1 VRNGIRCIAFCKTR
15 SLCEWVYER
24 CISELRS
31 TTASSGNNLS
41 KKVESYR
48 GGYSSEA
55 RRSIEKKLFKEEL
68 LAVVATSALELGVD
82 IGGIDL
88 TLHCGYPG
96 SISSL
101 MQQSGR
107 AGRGGKPSA
116 SVMVCFS
123 SPSEQ
128 HFWRFPKTLLTNG
141 LDAPPAVPVNA
152 GLLQNHLLCAGKEY
166 PLVGENS
173 ITKLLTSERKKPL
186 QSKMIDRALFAG
198 ALYDE
203 CIDKL
208 LRDRL
213 VTEGKN
219 TVADGEDGKDQM
231 ITTYSTHPSVDKPW
245 ARVSLRSIEPIAYQI
260 VDLNHNLQGGRTDTI
275 NENAVMDTIPYSRV
289 FYHAFPG
296 AVIMHRGWYV
306 LFIWSFA

>member
-1 VRNGIRCIAFCKTR
+1 MHRRHAADETARLLAAAVRNGVRCIAFCKTR

-24 CISELRS
+24 CVSELRS
-31 TTASSGNNLS
+31 TSLSLS

-48 GGYSSEA
+48 GGYAAEA
-55 RRSIEKKLFKEEL
+55 RRSIEKRLFKEEL

-116 SVMVCFS
+116 SVMICFS

-128 HFWRFPKTLLTNG
+128 HFWRFPKTLLTTG

-152 GLLQNHLLCAGKEY
+152 GLLQNHLLCAGEEHA
-166 PLVGENS
+166 LVGENS
-173 ITKLLTSERKKPL
+173 ITTLLTSERSKPVRCSNL
-186 QSKMIDRALFAG
+186 IDRTLFSG
-198 ALYDE
+198 SLYDE
-203 CIDKL
+203 CIEKL
-208 LRDRL
+208 LKDRL
-213 VTEGKN
+213 ITAGKVTISDANGK
-219 TVADGEDGKDQM
+219 EEI

-245 ARVSLRSIEPIAYQI
+245 ARVSLRSIEPISYQI

-275 NENAVMDTIPYSRV
+275 NENAVMDR
-289 FYHAFPG
+289 
-296 AVIMHRGWYV
+296 
-306 LFIWSFA
+306 